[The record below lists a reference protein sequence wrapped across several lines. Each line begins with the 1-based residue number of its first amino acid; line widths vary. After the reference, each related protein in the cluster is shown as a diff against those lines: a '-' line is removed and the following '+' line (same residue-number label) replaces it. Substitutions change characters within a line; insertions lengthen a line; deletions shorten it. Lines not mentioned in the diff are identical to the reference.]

1 MKIPGRVHYEI
12 PGAPELLL
20 HMEEE
25 AWFRGDRIAR
35 LMDAIPEA
43 EAAKMA
49 SHVAKHLA

>member
-35 LMDAIPEA
+35 LMDAIPED